1 MTRHLAPF
9 FLLLSFVLLVS
20 ACSDSPSPVT
30 PESEDQNPQNPD
42 EQFSKTRIDTFI
54 FRSYGIDAVY
64 LAGSANGWNSEDPA
78 WAFTPQEDNYTWQ
91 LIKEVSDSLLMYKL
105 VLHKGDNTLWLTDP
119 AAVEIVPDGIHGD
132 PAYWNAVRGRSI
144 SQPSA
149 LAQPLAR
156 NRTVIYEIS
165 LNDFST
171 TGTFAGAISGLS
183 SGAAVTDLHVNA
195 LEFMP
200 VTAPSYNGW
209 GYDPILLAAPN
220 PSFGTPTT
228 FAMLVD
234 AAHNRGMAVIL
245 DMVLNHM
252 AGSNP
257 LRQIDNFVGE
267 NHFTTTESNPWGLVE
282 LNWGDPALRDYLLES
297 MIHWIDTYR
306 IDGFRFDYIGGEPY
320 SNWSWLRS
328 ELKSR
333 YPDLLLIAEDF
344 RYPSEG
350 NAVTSAGYDAQWG
363 GNHTDN
369 WGGGGNHF
377 NQVMITALTQRGFAW
392 RGQTAIEVGSFGP
405 AYNNMW
411 AVANV
416 LSPNSQYAGGV
427 PGDGFSDIKYIESH
441 DENRLV
447 WSIETIGSTGAQGI
461 GGIAKAKL
469 GAVMAM
475 TSVGI
480 PMLFN
485 GQEIGSGEFRPADPT
500 TYKIDW
506 NAGNTELRNVYRSLI
521 HLRLNH
527 PALMSEN
534 FFFHW
539 RDGNIDQTEYTITY
553 WRGSTVQ
560 SQDAQIVV
568 AANFDHQDH
577 TWTVPFPSSGHYA
590 QVDMITG
597 AGLWIEVTD
606 GNLLLT
612 VPASTAMLWVKE
624 DGISAVP

>member
-1 MTRHLAPF
+1 MPRHFASF
-9 FLLLSFVLLVS
+9 VLLLSFVVILV
-20 ACSDSPSPVT
+20 ACGDSPSPVV
-30 PESEDQNPQNPD
+30 PAVPDQDQQNPD
-42 EQFSKTRIDTFI
+42 DGFNKTRIDTFI
-54 FRSYGIDAVY
+54 LRAYGIDAVY
-64 LAGSANGWNSEDPA
+64 LAGSANSWTDEDPA
-78 WAFTPQEDNYTWQ
+78 WAFTAMPDGYTWQ
-91 LIKEVSDSLLMYKL
+91 LVKEVPDYLLQYKF
-105 VLHKGDNTLWLTDP
+105 VLHRGTETLWLTDP
-119 AAVEIVPDGIHGD
+119 SAVEILPDGIHSD
-132 PAYWNAVRGRSI
+132 PAYWNAVRGRNI
-144 SQPSA
+144 STPS
-149 LAQPLAR
+149 PLASPLDR
-156 NRTVIYEIS
+156 RLTVIYEIS
-165 LNDFST
+165 LNDFSA
-171 TGTFAGAISGLS
+171 TGTFAGAIGGFTS
-183 SGAAVTDLHVNA
+183 SSNIGDLGINA

-200 VTAPSYNGW
+200 VTVPSYNGW
-209 GYDPILLAAPN
+209 GYDPIILSAPN

-234 AAHNRGMAVIL
+234 TAHDRGMAVIL

-257 LRQIDNFVGE
+257 LSQIDNFVGE
-267 NHFTTTESNPWGLVE
+267 NHFTTTESNPWGMVE
-282 LNWGDPALRDYLLES
+282 LNWNDPALRDYLLES
-297 MIHWIDTYR
+297 LIHWVDTYR
-306 IDGFRFDYIGGEPY
+306 IDGFRFDYVAGEPY
-320 SNWSWLRS
+320 SNWAWLRG

-344 RYPSEG
+344 RYPAEG

-377 NQVMITALTQRGFAW
+377 NQVMITALTEQGFAW
-392 RGQTAIEVGSFGP
+392 RGQTAIEVGAFGP

-427 PGDGFSDIKYIESH
+427 PGDGFSDIKYLESH

-447 WSIETIGSTGAQGI
+447 WSVETIGSTGAQSV
-461 GGIAKAKL
+461 GGLSKAKL
-469 GAVMAM
+469 GAVMSM

-480 PMLFN
+480 PMLYN
-485 GQEIGSGEFRPADPT
+485 GQEIGSGEFRPADPV

-506 NAGNTELRNVYRSLI
+506 NGGDASLRSAYQQLI
-521 HLRLNH
+521 QLRLNH

-534 FFFHW
+534 IFFHW
-539 RDGNIDQTEYTITY
+539 RDGTIDQTEYTITY
-553 WRGSTVQ
+553 WRGTTTQ
-560 SQDAQIVV
+560 SSEAQIVV

-577 TWTVPFPSSGHYA
+577 TWTIPFPSSGYYA
-590 QVDMITG
+590 RLSLDGGPIYWT
-597 AGLWIEVTD
+597 EVTD

-612 VPASTAMLWVKE
+612 VPASTAMLWVKA